1 MKNIICQ
8 LVFILLLL
16 EAVENNVD
24 NEISNRDESLVS
36 KGEQLKLLSLTLNN
50 KKNMLYIKKV

>member
-1 MKNIICQ
+1 MKHIICQ

-24 NEISNRDESLVS
+24 NKISNKDELLVS

-50 KKNMLYIKKV
+50 IKKCYT